1 MTNLSWLKV
10 KKLSK
15 DAKIPT
21 YGHPGDACFDLYSLE
36 DYVVKPGEVI
46 MIRTGL
52 AMAIAEGYEMQVR
65 PRSGLATKG
74 LIIPNSPCTID
85 AGYRGEIKT
94 PVATIAG
101 KATIIRAGDRYAQA
115 TIKPIW
121 RAIFQEVDDLP
132 PSERGEGGFGSTGSR

>member
-1 MTNLSWLKV
+1 MTNLIWLKI

-15 DAKIPT
+15 NAKIPT
-21 YGHPGDACFDLYSLE
+21 YGHEGDACFDLYALE
-36 DYVVKPGEVI
+36 DYVVKPGEILMVK
-46 MIRTGL
+46 TGL
-52 AMAIAEGYEMQVR
+52 AIAIAEGYEMQVR

-94 PVATIAG
+94 PVATITD
-101 KATIIRAGDRYAQA
+101 KAIIIRAGDRYAQA

-121 RAIFQEVDDLP
+121 RVIFQEVDELP

>member
-15 DAKIPT
+15 NAKIPT
-21 YGHPGDACFDLYSLE
+21 YGHEGDACFDLYSLE
-36 DYVVKPGEVI
+36 DYVIKPGEVV

-52 AMAIAEGYEMQVR
+52 AMAISEGYEMQVR

-94 PVATIAG
+94 PVATIVDRAI
-101 KATIIRAGDRYAQA
+101 IIRAGDRYAQA

-121 RAIFQEVDDLP
+121 RVIFQEAEELP
-132 PSERGEGGFGSTGSR
+132 PSERGEDGFGSTGSR

>member
-15 DAKIPT
+15 NAKIPT
-21 YGHPGDACFDLYSLE
+21 YGHEGDACFDLYALE
-36 DYVVKPGEVI
+36 NYTVRPGEVLL
-46 MIRTGL
+46 IRTGL
-52 AMAIAEGYEMQVR
+52 AMAISEGYEMQVR
-65 PRSGLATKG
+65 PRSGLSLKG

-94 PVATIAG
+94 PMANVSD
-101 KATIIRAGDRYAQA
+101 KATTIRAGDRYAQA

-121 RAIFQEVDDLP
+121 RVIFQEVDDLP
-132 PSERGEGGFGSTGSR
+132 DSERGEGGFGSTGSR

>member
-15 DAKIPT
+15 NAKIPT
-21 YGHPGDACFDLYSLE
+21 YGHEGDACFDLYALE
-36 DYVVKPGEVI
+36 NYTIRPGEVKL
-46 MIRTGL
+46 IRTGL
-52 AMAIAEGYEMQVR
+52 AMAISEGYEMQVR
-65 PRSGLATKG
+65 PRSGLSLKG

-94 PVATIAG
+94 PMANVSEKAATIH
-101 KATIIRAGDRYAQA
+101 AGDRYAQA

-121 RAIFQEVDDLP
+121 RVIFQEVDELP
-132 PSERGEGGFGSTGSR
+132 DSERGEGGFGSTGSR